1 MKKKMMNIQDKGE
14 AMASDKIISI
24 RVSEEEF
31 NLIKQQADTVDMKV
45 SSYCRSVLLGEGYP
59 NRQIARISE
68 QLNRIVTLIKN
79 QNIAQMKIQSLIY
92 RESLPGTEEEKDR
105 LETAYYRDLHRAIRN
120 FILAESR
127 KHKDKETE

>member
-1 MKKKMMNIQDKGE
+1 
-14 AMASDKIISI
+14 MASDKIISI

-31 NLIKQQADTVDMKV
+31 DLIKQQADTVDMRV

-79 QNIAQMKIQSLIY
+79 QNLAQMKIQSLAY
-92 RESLPGTEEEKDR
+92 RESLSGTGTEEEKDR

-127 KHKDKETE
+127 KQG